1 MTLYFLYGEN
11 TLQKMRILQLIDSLE
26 TGGAER
32 MAVNYAN
39 ALVDE
44 VSFSGLVA
52 SRKEGGLLTQLD
64 GKVEYLFLNRSGIFD
79 LKAILK
85 FRKYI
90 KTHNISII
98 HAHGTSFF
106 LAVLMKVVGL
116 KVKIVWHDHNGNIIL
131 NNRTHNNILKVC
143 SFFFNGIIVVNYD
156 LATWAKENLSTR
168 NVTYLPNFTIENK
181 NEIPVTF
188 LNGISDKRIVCLA
201 NLRNPKNHI
210 TLFNAFLQSKVFNNG
225 WSLHCIG
232 KDGNDIYSN
241 ELKQFIV
248 NNKLEDFIYIYGSC
262 TDIFHIQSQANI
274 GILCS
279 THEGFPVTLLEYGLS
294 ELAVIATNV
303 GYCPYIIENNVR
315 GILVDPL
322 KTSEICEVLIRVTT
336 DKEFA
341 NVVAHNL
348 NVFVKSDYS
357 QKAIIQKAI
366 NKYNT
371 L

>member
-1 MTLYFLYGEN
+1 MVKKKF
-11 TLQKMRILQLIDSLE
+11 KMRILQLIDSLE

-39 ALVDE
+39 ALIDE
-44 VSFSGLVA
+44 VSFSGLVS
-52 SRKEGGLLTQLD
+52 SRKEGGLINQLD
-64 GKVEYLFLNRSGIFD
+64 NRVEYLFLNRRGIFD
-79 LKAILK
+79 FKAILK

-90 KTHNISII
+90 KVHNVSII
-98 HAHGTSFF
+98 HAHSTSFF
-106 LAVLMKVVGL
+106 LAVLMKIIGL
-116 KVKIVWHDHNGNIIL
+116 KVNIVWHDHNGNRIL
-131 NNRTHNNILKVC
+131 NNRNQNNILKVC
-143 SFFFNGIIVVNYD
+143 SLFFNGIIVVNDD
-156 LATWAKENLSTR
+156 LAKWARENLFTR
-168 NVTYLPNFTIENK
+168 NVTYLPNFTTENK
-181 NEIPVTF
+181 NEIPVTI
-188 LNGISDKRIVCLA
+188 LNGISEKRIVCLA

-210 TLFNAFLQSKVFNNG
+210 TLFIAFLQSKIFNLG

-241 ELKQFIV
+241 ELKQYIV
-248 NNKLEDFIYIYGSC
+248 DNKLEDFIFIYGSC
-262 TDIFHIQSQANI
+262 TDIFNIQSQANI

-303 GYCPYIIENNVR
+303 GYCPFIIENNER

-322 KTSEICEVLIRVTT
+322 KTSEICEALIRVTT

-341 NVVAHNL
+341 NDVAHNL